1 MMPLDSF
8 IALKFGICIFIETR
22 SECVDDSGCP
32 GHQECIHDKC
42 KNICRTT
49 TCGRNAEC
57 EANNH
62 NVDCKCVSGFVGDPY
77 KVCEK
82 GQTIFIWLR
91 FLSNYIPIQIL
102 FISLTYLFS
111 PLS

>member
-1 MMPLDSF
+1 MSLDSL
-8 IALKFGICIFIETR
+8 IASKFGTCIFIEIR
-22 SECVDDSGCP
+22 SECVRDSGCP
-32 GHQECIHDKC
+32 GHQECIHQKC

-62 NVDCKCVSGFVGDPY
+62 NAVCKCASGFAGDPY

-82 GQTIFIWLR
+82 GQTIFNR
-91 FLSNYIPIQIL
+91 VRQATL
-102 FISLTYLFS
+102 FWFYEIYTM
-111 PLS
+111 